1 MTEHS
6 MAWDETG
13 LSGLQAQL
21 AHEMLS
27 RVTAFTFGPEVRL
40 VRGVVTSPDR
50 PGTGRVVIWDGRRLD
65 SSVAYDMPLTDPQG
79 GNIPPEDLA
88 AALRGLAADR
98 SEQEKEIRE
107 APRDAFGIPVIDAT
121 APVHAFVAE
130 PRFKVPDAL
139 HAAAA
144 AFSLSPEPV
153 EPPELR
159 LRGFL
164 LLDRTRCRLY
174 LDTPEA
180 QDAPPFGVD
189 LPLQDEKGAVMVGVT
204 AVHTALPLLLLGELE
219 RMRKDVH
226 DPYCHAVYD
235 LVDWIR
241 GPVSAT
247 PGTP

>member
-1 MTEHS
+1 
-6 MAWDETG
+6 MAWNETG

-50 PGTGRVVIWDGRRLD
+50 PDAGRVVLWDGQRLD
-65 SSVAYDMPLTDPQG
+65 SSVAFDVPLTDTQG
-79 GNIPPEDLA
+79 GNIPSGDIA
-88 AALRGLAADR
+88 AALRGVAADR
-98 SEQEKEIRE
+98 SEREIQE
-107 APRDAFGIPVIDAT
+107 APRDAFGIPVIDAST
-121 APVHAFVAE
+121 PVHAFAAE

-144 AFSLSPEPV
+144 AFSLPPEPE

-164 LLDRTRCRLY
+164 LLDRTTCRLY
-174 LDTPEA
+174 LDTPES
-180 QDAPPFGVD
+180 QDAPPFGID
-189 LPLQDEKGAVMVGVT
+189 LPLQDEKGSVTVGVT
-204 AVHTALPLLLLGELE
+204 AVHTALPVLLLGELE

-226 DPYCHAVYD
+226 DPYSHAVYD
-235 LVDWIR
+235 LTDWLS
-241 GPVSAT
+241 GS
-247 PGTP
+247 

>member
-1 MTEHS
+1 
-6 MAWDETG
+6 MAWNETG

-50 PGTGRVVIWDGRRLD
+50 PDAGRVVLWDGQRLD
-65 SSVAYDMPLTDPQG
+65 SSVAFDVPLTDTQG
-79 GNIPPEDLA
+79 GNIPSGDIA
-88 AALRGLAADR
+88 
-98 SEQEKEIRE
+98 
-107 APRDAFGIPVIDAT
+107 DAFGIPVIDAST
-121 APVHAFVAE
+121 PVHAFAAE

-144 AFSLSPEPV
+144 AFSLPPEPE

-164 LLDRTRCRLY
+164 LLDRTTCRLY
-174 LDTPEA
+174 LDTPES
-180 QDAPPFGVD
+180 QDAPPFGID
-189 LPLQDEKGAVMVGVT
+189 LPLQDEKGSVTVGVT
-204 AVHTALPLLLLGELE
+204 AVHTALPVLLLGELE

-226 DPYCHAVYD
+226 DPYSHAVYD
-235 LVDWIR
+235 LTDWLS
-241 GPVSAT
+241 GS
-247 PGTP
+247 